1 MGKQASTKHRQ
12 ASARRLKQLAAP
24 NLNSAHSTVREKAGF
39 LRGISNASIGS
50 APSDDPSQ
58 GASHMAEGD
67 IGKMWQEHEQSIS
80 TNK

>member
-1 MGKQASTKHRQ
+1 MGKQSTKHQ

-24 NLNSAHSTVREKAGF
+24 GLHSTVREKAR
-39 LRGISNASIGS
+39 LESESSNASIKS
-50 APSDDPSQ
+50 ARADDPSQ

-67 IGKMWQEHEQSIS
+67 IGKMWQEHEQSLVEQSS